1 MSGVNWELIT
11 ALVTLAATAVK
22 LGPKVAAALKEM
34 KAAQLVRMVDGAI
47 IAAYEN
53 IVLPA
58 RLGGEDKLSL
68 DTRRAAFEYASAQLT
83 SECSSRMKP
92 SEVRALLTT
101 RLEAL
106 KREHVLDSS
115 TEAMKGPAL

>member
-1 MSGVNWELIT
+1 MNWELIT
-11 ALVTLAATAVK
+11 AIVTLAATVVK
-22 LGPKVAAALKEM
+22 LGPKIAEALKEM
-34 KAAQLVRMVDGAI
+34 KAAQLLRIVDGAI
-47 IAAYEN
+47 LTAYEE

-58 RLGGEDKLSL
+58 REAGQTKLNAE
-68 DTRRAAFEYASAQLT
+68 TRRAAFEFASQHLT
-83 SECSSRMKP
+83 SECSSRLKP